1 MQLSGSIQGCDVVML
16 VDSGSS
22 HSFLSR
28 VVAAQL
34 QGVAPMSKV
43 LHVNGKYKGV
53 SLHLTSRSC
62 KIMI

>member
-43 LHVNGKYKGV
+43 LHVQVANSSMGSTRV
-53 SLHLTSRSC
+53 SVY
-62 KIMI
+62 I